1 MLFATASDNIEEDP
15 GAPSGN
21 DWLTQIPLNMV
32 VIEIVL
38 GSNEEN
44 CSIF

>member
-1 MLFATASDNIEEDP
+1 MPSATASDNIGEDP
-15 GAPSGN
+15 STPPDN
-21 DWLTQIPLNMV
+21 DWLILIPLNMV

-44 CSIF
+44 APFF